1 MQRVCPDF
9 TYCLQ
14 ELSTE
19 QIASLGPQNAASVTN
34 SQRLQLSSAQL
45 QSLQRALDGA
55 KTHSWQDDPVS
66 ADPTSTG
73 SPTGEQRSPYLSH
86 TSSPPI
92 SETWSTLKGGEA
104 SMIEDGGLI
113 DIGYLLSKISL

>member
-1 MQRVCPDF
+1 M
-9 TYCLQ
+9 
-14 ELSTE
+14 
-19 QIASLGPQNAASVTN
+19 GPQNAASVTN

-45 QSLQRALDGA
+45 QSLPRARDGA
-55 KTHSWQDDPVS
+55 KPPAWQDDPVS

-73 SPTGEQRSPYLSH
+73 SPKGEQRSPYLSH

-92 SETWSTLKGGEA
+92 AEPWSTLKGGEA

-113 DIGYLLSKISL
+113 DIGYFLSKISS